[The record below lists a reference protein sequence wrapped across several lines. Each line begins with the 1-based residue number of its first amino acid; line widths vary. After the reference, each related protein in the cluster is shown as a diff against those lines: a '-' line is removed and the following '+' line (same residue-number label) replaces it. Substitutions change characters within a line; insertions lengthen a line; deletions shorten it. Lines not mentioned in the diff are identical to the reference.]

1 MSGHATRHHHRSL
14 LEIHITHSTVSMF
27 TNPKRFVDPLQT
39 IELDEQRSTTCH
51 ENEAEEQRTKRETRS
66 DLHIAVQSS
75 FDLGIGLLGWGFR
88 GILSWRL
95 FNFRDIKPSVF
106 LQGNRRAILLVT
118 FDFTEGTQ
126 KLRAQRG

>member
-1 MSGHATRHHHRSL
+1 MSEHAARHHHRSL

-27 TNPKRFVDPLQT
+27 TNSKRFGDPLQT
-39 IELDEQRSTTCH
+39 IELDEQRSATCH
-51 ENEAEEQRTKRETRS
+51 ENETEKQGAKRETRG

-75 FDLGIGLLGWGFR
+75 FDLGIGLLSWGFR
-88 GILSWRL
+88 GILGWWL

-106 LQGNRRAILLVT
+106 LQGNGRAILLVT